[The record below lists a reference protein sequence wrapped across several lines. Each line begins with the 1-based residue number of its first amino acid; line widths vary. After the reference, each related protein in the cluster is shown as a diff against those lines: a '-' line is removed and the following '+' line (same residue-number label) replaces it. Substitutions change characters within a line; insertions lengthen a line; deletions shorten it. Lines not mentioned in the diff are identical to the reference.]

1 MEKFNIKLA
10 KYLDDEMLAKI
21 SKESNKPVSLRSIA
35 RKFNLTVYAVKRL
48 IEYSKSIER
57 TNMAHN

>member
-21 SKESNKPVSLRSIA
+21 RKESKKPVSLRSIA

-48 IEYSKSIER
+48 TEYSKSIER

>member
-1 MEKFNIKLA
+1 MPKFNIKLA

-21 SKESNKPVSLRSIA
+21 NKESNKPVSLRSIA
-35 RKFNLTVYAVKRL
+35 RKYNLTVYAVKRL
-48 IEYSKSIER
+48 TEYAKSIER

>member
-1 MEKFNIKLA
+1 
-10 KYLDDEMLAKI
+10 MLAKI

>member
-1 MEKFNIKLA
+1 MPKFNIKLA

-21 SKESNKPVSLRSIA
+21 SKESKKPVSLRSIA
-35 RKFNLTVYAVKRL
+35 RKFNLTVYAIKRL

>member
-1 MEKFNIKLA
+1 MPKFNIKLA